1 CKEILIVVSK
11 EHRGTEFVA
20 VDLNNEGN
28 EISTFRY
35 SDVMTDNIRFA
46 DKVEPGYFL
55 YEPNASVMKLGCW
68 KSLQEKFPGLLK
80 LSANSHLFVSESLID
95 NFPGRAMRIDK
106 TVNKKDRKS
115 LKGFPVNIVSRN
127 YPISADELRKTLGA
141 KEGDNMF
148 LYASRLGSSPLLILC
163 ERLV

>member
-1 CKEILIVVSK
+1 
-11 EHRGTEFVA
+11 
-20 VDLNNEGN
+20 
-28 EISTFRY
+28 
-35 SDVMTDNIRFA
+35 
-46 DKVEPGYFL
+46 
-55 YEPNASVMKLGCW
+55 VMKLGCW

-127 YPISADELRKTLGA
+127 YPISADELRKTLGV

-163 ERLV
+163 DRLV